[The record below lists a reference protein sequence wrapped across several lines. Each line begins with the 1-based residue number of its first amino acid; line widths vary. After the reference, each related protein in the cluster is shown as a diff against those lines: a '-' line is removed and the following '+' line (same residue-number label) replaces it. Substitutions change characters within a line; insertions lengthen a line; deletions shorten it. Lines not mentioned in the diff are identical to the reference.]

1 MSIKSIIV
9 PVRGDGKGDS
19 VLSLALA
26 IGRIFRSHIDVLHVH
41 ARPED
46 MIPYGVPVPGL
57 FRDTIMEAAGDIAHQ
72 EEERLRAL
80 FDEYCAKHSVEVVP
94 ADATDYPLDRLSMS
108 WREESGK
115 QAAVIQRLGKLAD
128 LIVVARPD
136 KAVDLGMNSLQAA
149 LFDVRKLTA
158 IAPPQGVEDGI
169 GRHIAI
175 AWNGSA
181 EASRAVT
188 WALPLLENAEK
199 VTILTAP
206 DENTP
211 EKGHVGLR
219 RYLHLHGIASEAKD
233 FTVRRRDIGGPLL
246 EAATKEGADML
257 VMGAFGA
264 EKRRELVLG
273 GVTQYVVEHTEMPLI
288 IAH

>member
-1 MSIKSIIV
+1 MGIKSIIV

-26 IGRIFRSHIDVLHVH
+26 VGRIFGSHIDVLHVH

-57 FRDTIMEAAGDIAHQ
+57 FRDTIMEAAGNIAHQ
-72 EEERLRAL
+72 EEARLRAL
-80 FDEYCAKHSVEVVP
+80 FDEYCATRNVEVVP
-94 ADATDYPLDRLSMS
+94 ADATEYPLDRLSMS

-136 KAVDLGMNSLQAA
+136 KAADLGMNSLQAA

-158 IAPPQGVEDGI
+158 IAPPHGAGEV
-169 GRHIAI
+169 GRHVAI
-175 AWNGSA
+175 AWNGSG
-181 EASRAVT
+181 EAARAVT
-188 WALPLLENAEK
+188 WALPLLLKAER
-199 VTILTAP
+199 VTILAAP

-211 EKGHVGLR
+211 EKGHVGIR
-219 RYLHLHGIASEAKD
+219 RYLRLHGIQSERHEFA
-233 FTVRRRDIGGPLL
+233 VRRHDIGGPLL
-246 EAATKEGADML
+246 DAVAKHGADML

-273 GVTQYVVEHTEMPLI
+273 GVTEYVVEHTELPLI
-288 IAH
+288 MAH

>member
-1 MSIKSIIV
+1 MPIKSIIA

-26 IGRIFRSHIDVLHVH
+26 VGRIFGSHIDVLHVH

-46 MIPYGVPVPGL
+46 MIPYGVPVTGL
-57 FRDTIMEAAGDIAHQ
+57 FRDTIMEAAGNIAQQ
-72 EEERLRAL
+72 EEEQLRAL
-80 FDEYCAKHSVEVVP
+80 FDAYCTRHSVEVVP
-94 ADATDYPLDRLSMS
+94 VDAPDYPVDRLSMS

-115 QAAVIQRLGKLAD
+115 QVTVIQRLGKVAD

-136 KAVDLGMNSLQAA
+136 ETAGLGMNSLQTA

-158 IAPPQGVEDGI
+158 IAPPQGVGEV
-169 GRHIAI
+169 GRNIAI
-175 AWNGSA
+175 AWNGSG
-181 EASRAVT
+181 EAARAVS
-188 WALPLLENAEK
+188 WALPLLSKAEV

-211 EKGHVGLR
+211 ERGHAGLE
-219 RYLHLHGIASEAKD
+219 RYLRLHGIKPERRD
-233 FTVRRRDIGGPLL
+233 FKVGRYDIGGPLL
-246 EAATKEGADML
+246 EAAAKQGSDML

-264 EKRRELVLG
+264 QKRHELVLG
-273 GVTQYVVEHTEMPLI
+273 GVTKYVVEHSELPLI
-288 IAH
+288 MAH